1 MVSLDEIY
9 SSEAT
14 VKLVEMTTEE
24 LRLHQLI

>member
-9 SSEAT
+9 SSEAA